1 MSESEVSVQV
11 NESEVSEVKNLLPG
25 CTGSTSRQSS

>member
-1 MSESEVSVQV
+1 MSESEVSV